1 MKPLKRL
8 PAFVALILILC
19 ILLLLPA
26 ACSKQEQKP
35 QSAGPGAEPEQ
46 PEQPEQTPAPG
57 EENRIEP
64 PERTLVFGE
73 DSAQT
78 RKPERQEEIVARSA
92 VLRRNAQF
100 LELSGGRQRY
110 PVDLVIGELA
120 EHAAQNSDAREV
132 RALGRRFLLAALAG
146 RMDEVQQMSTA
157 AARDVL
163 STQIEAWNTRDL
175 RVSEIRLGKF
185 QWEEAAVRFN
195 FRILA
200 QPGRTAGSAV
210 CIFEDEQW
218 RVQAVECDCSALRS
232 QYEPVEYTGFPE
244 NYGYF
249 QY

>member
-1 MKPLKRL
+1 MKLLKRV
-8 PAFVALILILC
+8 PALVALVLIVG
-19 ILLLLPA
+19 ISMLLPA
-26 ACSKQEQKP
+26 ACSKQEQGP

-46 PEQPEQTPAPG
+46 PEQSSAPEG
-57 EENRIEP
+57 DNRIEA

-73 DSAQT
+73 ESALAQ
-78 RKPERQEEIVARSA
+78 KPEQQEEIVARSA
-92 VLRRNAQF
+92 ALRRNAQF

-120 EHAAQNSDAREV
+120 ANAAQNSDARDV

-163 STQIEAWNTRDL
+163 STQIEAWNSREV

-210 CIFEDEQW
+210 CLFEDEQW
-218 RVQAVECDCSALRS
+218 RVQAVECDCSALRT